1 MENNPLLRE
10 NGEPTR
16 ITELSYSVDIMME
29 AGAGKDD
36 FGITRIAALLGL
48 RFKDVKEYISAF

>member
-16 ITELSYSVDIMME
+16 ITELSYSVDAMME

-36 FGITRIAALLGL
+36 FGLTRIAALLGL
-48 RFKDVKEYISAF
+48 RFKDVKE